1 MFRSNTRTTKITV
14 ESPEA
19 DTTARETFDNI
30 GSASREALTSLAA
43 AVGPT
48 LADARDKIGPIFEDA
63 LDKIAPVVDD
73 ARDKIG
79 PVVDDARDKIA
90 PVMSDARDKVAPL
103 AGSAFV
109 ASKVRGRK
117 AAVKLGLAE
126 EPQPKSH
133 KIRNLLI
140 MLGLGGAAAFAYT
153 KFTGKD
159 ADPAWTASR
168 DSAAASHANYGSKT
182 SESSFGQSGSDSESD
197 TVETTSHLA
206 AVDAPPLST
215 DAPDDQSDTAPSAPF
230 SSEETVESH
239 TLTTPDEPLE
249 KKNL

>member
-1 MFRSNTRTTKITV
+1 MLGRSTRTTKITV

-19 DTTARETFDNI
+19 GTTARETFDNI
-30 GSASREALTSLAA
+30 GSASREALTSLTA

-48 LADARDKIGPIFEDA
+48 LAEAR
-63 LDKIAPVVDD
+63 DKIAPVVED
-73 ARDKIG
+73 ARDRIG
-79 PVVDDARDKIA
+79 PVVDDARDRIA

-103 AGSAFV
+103 AGSALV
-109 ASKVRGRK
+109 ASKVQGRK
-117 AAVKLGLAE
+117 AAIRLGLAD

-133 KIRNLLI
+133 KLRNLLI
-140 MLGLGGAAAFAYT
+140 VLGLGGAAAFAYT

-168 DSAAASHANYGSKT
+168 DSAAASHANYGSEP
-182 SESSFGQSGSDSESD
+182 SESSFGQSGSDNESD
-197 TVETTSHLA
+197 TVETTTHLA

-230 SSEETVESH
+230 PSEETVESH
-239 TLTTPDEPLE
+239 LPTTPDEPLE